1 MFLLMVLAVLGF
13 GVLSVASPP
22 KNVRGWADVV
32 ANFKATRADGI
43 MSAEGILDDPA
54 LFFDAAKTR
63 QGLLLAA
70 AAAAAAAACTGAT
83 SAMVEDATAAAA
95 PTSCCEDDGDRF
107 VLSRLP
113 APPQGTLQLKK
124 PSRLELAAE
133 YLALCERHP
142 VKQRCASETV
152 SIYVGM

>member
-1 MFLLMVLAVLGF
+1 
-13 GVLSVASPP
+13 
-22 KNVRGWADVV
+22 VV

-70 AAAAAAAACTGAT
+70 AAAAAEAAAAAAAAAACTGAT
-83 SAMVEDATAAAA
+83 SAMSEDAIAAAA
-95 PTSCCEDDGDRF
+95 STSSCEDDGDRF

-113 APPQGTLQLKK
+113 APPQGTVQLKK

-133 YLALCERHP
+133 YLTLCERHP

-152 SIYVGM
+152 SIYVGMHGASKTTLLQAWASFKY